1 MREQV
6 MHGQWE
12 YEHCSRTCPQET
24 RVLYVHTLQESR
36 MLAMTQKQLESQG
49 AHAYWQE
56 KLDFYEYTK
65 CSFAADDYPSSDVA
79 SSAASLLRSL

>member
-1 MREQV
+1 
-6 MHGQWE
+6 
-12 YEHCSRTCPQET
+12 
-24 RVLYVHTLQESR
+24 